1 MKRNITKLLFRL
13 LPLTVGILICIE
25 IISINQFASS
35 GHAVHAIEDSITT
48 LKEENSILVQR
59 VASASS
65 LMTIAERVK
74 DMGFVKPTKSQYL
87 TIVPEELPVAY
98 HNPQ

>member
-1 MKRNITKLLFRL
+1 MKKDLIKKLFQL
-13 LPLTVGILICIE
+13 LPLTAGVLLCIE
-25 IISINQFASS
+25 IISINQYASS
-35 GHAVHAIEDSITT
+35 GHTVHAIEDSITT
-48 LKEENSILVQR
+48 IQEENSILVQR

-65 LMTIAERVK
+65 LVTIACRVK
-74 DMGFVKPTKSQYL
+74 DMGFVKPVKSQYL